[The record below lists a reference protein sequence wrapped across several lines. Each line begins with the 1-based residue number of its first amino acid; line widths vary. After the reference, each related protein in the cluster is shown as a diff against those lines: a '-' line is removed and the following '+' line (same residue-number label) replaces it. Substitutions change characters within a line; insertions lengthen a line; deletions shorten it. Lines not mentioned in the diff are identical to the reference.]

1 MMRPNVS
8 RVWVLLALCLS
19 LVAPSRAGA
28 QSKPAED
35 DSAELAKKLSNP
47 ISDLVS
53 VPFQFNWEQKVGTS
67 ELSRFIL
74 NVQPVIPFTLS
85 KDWNLILRV
94 IAPFVGQPPL
104 VTGGGPAFGMGDL
117 TPSFFFSPALKGG
130 LTIGVGP
137 VFGLPSTYDPRIG
150 SGKWSAGPTAVAL
163 QQTGPLTVG
172 VLVNQLWSYAGDP
185 TRADVNQ
192 MFLQPFLSYQA
203 TKTITLTVQSETTAN
218 WDAAP
223 GQRWTVPINFLIA
236 KLSTFGTFPASYQ
249 LGYGVFPWHPDIGP
263 SWKVRAAIVILLPR
277 KQK

>member
-35 DSAELAKKLSNP
+35 DSTELAKKLANP

-85 KDWNLILRV
+85 KDWNLIVRV
-94 IAPFVGQPPL
+94 IAPFIGQPPL
-104 VTGGGPAFGMGDL
+104 VIGGGPAFGMGDL
-117 TPSFFFSPALKGG
+117 TPSFFLSPALKGG
-130 LTIGVGP
+130 FTIGVGP

-163 QQTGPLTVG
+163 QQSGALTVG
-172 VLVNQLWSYAGDP
+172 VLVNVSSELSIGLWRVPVASRH
-185 TRADVNQ
+185 RAV
-192 MFLQPFLSYQA
+192 LEGP
-203 TKTITLTVQSETTAN
+203 
-218 WDAAP
+218 
-223 GQRWTVPINFLIA
+223 RRHRH
-236 KLSTFGTFPASYQ
+236 PASSKAEMTSHADSDEEA
-249 LGYGVFPWHPDIGP
+249 PAMNASP
-263 SWKVRAAIVILLPR
+263 VRALSRSGVRTRGRP
-277 KQK
+277 